1 MLNGRSTLFSSLCF
15 LAVYFIHLSFLTSSD
30 FVLKKFERMGIRY
43 SFILVK
49 SSLKLLLRSK
59 WVCWRWWWC
68 GFRNTNVSEWILRVK
83 ARDIMSPRTELVAI
97 ELFDSIAELKE
108 LFIETGYSKVV
119 VYQNSLDD
127 IVLRTFVWFV
137 LKLKV

>member
-1 MLNGRSTLFSSLCF
+1 MMMMDSEIQMFQNALEFS
-15 LAVYFIHLSFLTSSD
+15 
-30 FVLKKFERMGIRY
+30 G
-43 SFILVK
+43 
-49 SSLKLLLRSK
+49 
-59 WVCWRWWWC
+59 
-68 GFRNTNVSEWILRVK
+68 VK

-127 IVLRTFVWFV
+127 IGLRAFV
-137 LKLKV
+137 

>member
-1 MLNGRSTLFSSLCF
+1 
-15 LAVYFIHLSFLTSSD
+15 
-30 FVLKKFERMGIRY
+30 MGIRY

-49 SSLKLLLRSK
+49 SSLEIITEQMSS
-59 WVCWRWWWC
+59 VEDDDD
-68 GFRNTNVSEWILRVK
+68 VDSEIQMFQNALEFSGVK
-83 ARDIMSPRTELVAI
+83 ERYYEPRTELAI

-127 IVLRTFVWFV
+127 IVGTCIRLIC
-137 LKLKV
+137 LEA

>member
-1 MLNGRSTLFSSLCF
+1 MFQNALEFS
-15 LAVYFIHLSFLTSSD
+15 
-30 FVLKKFERMGIRY
+30 G
-43 SFILVK
+43 
-49 SSLKLLLRSK
+49 
-59 WVCWRWWWC
+59 
-68 GFRNTNVSEWILRVK
+68 VK

-127 IVLRTFVWFV
+127 IVGYVHSFDLFKT
-137 LKLKV
+137 

>member
-1 MLNGRSTLFSSLCF
+1 MLKMMMMWIQKIQMFQNEFS
-15 LAVYFIHLSFLTSSD
+15 
-30 FVLKKFERMGIRY
+30 G
-43 SFILVK
+43 
-49 SSLKLLLRSK
+49 
-59 WVCWRWWWC
+59 
-68 GFRNTNVSEWILRVK
+68 VK

-127 IVLRTFVWFV
+127 IVLRVHSFDLF
-137 LKLKV
+137 